1 VRRRWAFTTT
11 TNAYHH
17 HQERDVNEPNEG
29 RTMGGI
35 ATAVVALVALVL
47 SAGSLIVA
55 AGSSGGVPAAAP
67 AAGSSDTDAVASVA
81 VELSEFAI
89 SPSSIE
95 VAAGGT
101 LEVTNG
107 GAIEHD
113 LAVVGTD
120 VATPMLAAGQSAS
133 LDLGDLAPG
142 VYEVYCTVAGH
153 DSAGMTGTLTI
164 LGDGDV
170 AAASDDHADHG
181 AAGEDWDA
189 LDQAMH
195 DSIMAFPAE
204 TEGLGNQL
212 LEPEEIL
219 ADGTKVFRLVAE
231 IFDWEVEPGKIVEGW
246 GYNGQIP
253 GPMIKVDV
261 GDNVQVIVEND
272 LPMGTD
278 VHWHGVRVPNDQDG
292 VAPLTQP
299 LIEPGDTFVYEF
311 EAREPAIGMYH
322 PHHHG
327 QMKLPNGMFGVFQI
341 GDLGTDHPLPTGR
354 TISGK
359 EIPEEI
365 DIVAEVPMV
374 LNDAGNIGYS
384 INGKGW
390 PATEPIVVDEGD
402 WFVVHYYN
410 EGLQIHPMHLHQ
422 MPQLVFAKDGF
433 ALEAPQWEDTVN
445 VAPGERYSVLVQ
457 ATDPGAWA
465 FHCHILT
472 HAERHEGMFGMVTAL
487 IVNES

>member
-1 VRRRWAFTTT
+1 V
-11 TNAYHH
+11 
-17 HQERDVNEPNEG
+17 EEPNEG
-29 RTMGGI
+29 RTMGAI
-35 ATAVVALVALVL
+35 ATAIVALVALVL
-47 SAGSLIVA
+47 SAGALIIA
-55 AGSSGGVPAAAP
+55 AGSGSGPAAEP
-67 AAGSSDTDAVASVA
+67 AATAAETVE

-89 SPSSIE
+89 SPANIE
-95 VAAGGT
+95 IAAGGT
-101 LEVTNG
+101 LVVTNAG
-107 GAIEHD
+107 GIDHD
-113 LAVVGTD
+113 LALVGTD
-120 VATPMLAAGQSAS
+120 VATPMLGAGESHT

-142 VYEVYCTVAGH
+142 VYDVICTVSGH
-153 DSAGMTGTLTI
+153 DTAGMSATVTV
-164 LGDGDV
+164 LGEGGGD
-170 AAASDDHADHG
+170 AADHASHG
-181 AAGEDWDA
+181 GDAADEDWDA

-195 DSIMAFPAE
+195 DSIAAYPAE
-204 TEGLGNQL
+204 TEGAGNQL
-212 LEPEEIL
+212 LEPEEVL
-219 ADGTKVFRLVAE
+219 EDGTKVFRLVAE
-231 IFDWEVEPGKIVEGW
+231 IFDWEVEPGRIVQAW
-246 GYNGQIP
+246 GYNRQVP

-261 GDNVQVIVEND
+261 GDNVQVIVENE

-299 LIEPGDTFVYEF
+299 LIASGETFVYEF
-311 EAREPAIGMYH
+311 EAKEPSIGMYH

-341 GDLGTDHPLPTGR
+341 GELGTDHPLPTGR

-359 EIPEEI
+359 EIPDEI

-374 LNDAGNIGYS
+374 LNDAGAIGYS

-445 VAPGERYSVLVQ
+445 IAPGERYSVLVQ

-487 IVNES
+487 IVNEA

>member
-1 VRRRWAFTTT
+1 MTEAT
-11 TNAYHH
+11 
-17 HQERDVNEPNEG
+17 EE
-29 RTMGGI
+29 RTMGAI

-47 SAGSLIVA
+47 SGGALIVA
-55 AGSSGGVPAAAP
+55 AGASGGSPTATADPGGAAAP
-67 AAGSSDTDAVASVA
+67 SSVA
-81 VELSEFAI
+81 VQLDEFSI
-89 SPSSIE
+89 SPSTIE
-95 VAAGGT
+95 VAEGGT
-101 LEVTNG
+101 LSVTNN
-107 GAIEHD
+107 GAVEHD
-113 LAVVGTD
+113 LAITGTD
-120 VATPMLAAGQSAS
+120 LATPMLAAGQSAD
-133 LDLGDLAPG
+133 LDLSGLAPG
-142 VYEVYCTVAGH
+142 VYEVLCTVPGH
-153 DSAGMTGTLTI
+153 DSAGMVGSLVVV
-164 LGDGDV
+164 GDDP
-170 AAASDDHADHG
+170 AAADGHAEHTT
-181 AAGEDWDA
+181 AAAEEDWDA
-189 LDQAMH
+189 LDAAMH
-195 DSIMAFPAE
+195 DSILAFPAE
-204 TEGLGNQL
+204 TEGIGNQL
-212 LEPEEIL
+212 LEPEAVL
-219 ADGTKVFRLVAE
+219 DDGTKVFRLVAE
-231 IFDWEVEPGKIVEGW
+231 IFDWEVEPGRVVEAW
-246 GYNGQIP
+246 GYNRQVP

-261 GDNVQVIVEND
+261 GDTVRVIVENE

-299 LIEPGDTFVYEF
+299 LIASGDTFVYEF

-341 GDLGTDHPLPTGR
+341 GTVGEDIPLPTGR
-354 TISGK
+354 TIGGK
-359 EIPEEI
+359 EVPEEI
-365 DIVAEVPMV
+365 DVVAEVPMV
-374 LNDAGNIGYS
+374 LNDAGAIGYS

-390 PATEPIVVDEGD
+390 PATEPIVVNEGD

-433 ALEAPQWEDTVN
+433 PLDAPQWEDTVN

-487 IVNES
+487 IVEEA

>member
-1 VRRRWAFTTT
+1 MSQPTHESEA
-11 TNAYHH
+11 A
-17 HQERDVNEPNEG
+17 EG
-29 RTMGGI
+29 REVGMI
-35 ATAVVALVALVL
+35 AIAVVSVIALVL
-47 SAGSLIVA
+47 ASGALIASVSAGG
-55 AGSSGGVPAAAP
+55 AGALPLVEEGPSDSAP
-67 AAGSSDTDAVASVA
+67 SASVS
-81 VELSEFAI
+81 LDEFSIGPSAI
-89 SPSSIE
+89 EI
-95 VAAGGT
+95 AAGGV
-101 LEVTNG
+101 LEVSNTG
-107 GAIEHD
+107 SAPHDFVVADTD
-113 LAVVGTD
+113 LATPELAGGES
-120 VATPMLAAGQSAS
+120 AT
-133 LDLGDLAPG
+133 LDLADLAPG
-142 VYEVYCTVAGH
+142 AYEVLCSVPGH
-153 DSAGMTGTLTI
+153 EAAGMTGTLTVTD
-164 LGDGDV
+164 GATPAAGGDHDAHAAGADGD
-170 AAASDDHADHG
+170 
-181 AAGEDWDA
+181 EDWAA
-189 LDQAMH
+189 LDAAMAET
-195 DSIMAFPAE
+195 IEAFPAE

-212 LEPEEIL
+212 LEPEEVL
-219 ADGTKVFRLVAE
+219 EDGTKVFRLIAE
-231 IFDWEVEPGKIVEGW
+231 TFDWEVEPGRVVEGW

-261 GDNVQVIVEND
+261 GDNVRVHVENE

-299 LIEPGDTFVYEF
+299 LIGSGETFTYEF
-311 EAREPAIGMYH
+311 AADEPAIGMYH

-341 GDLGTDHPLPTGR
+341 GDVGEEHPLPTGQ
-354 TISGK
+354 TISGR
-359 EIPEEI
+359 EIPEDL
-365 DIVAEVPMV
+365 DIVAEIPMV

-422 MPQLVFAKDGF
+422 MPQLVFNKDGF
-433 ALEAPQWEDTVN
+433 TLDSPRWEDTVN

-487 IVNES
+487 IVNEA

>member
-1 VRRRWAFTTT
+1 M
-11 TNAYHH
+11 
-17 HQERDVNEPNEG
+17 NEASEG
-29 RTMGGI
+29 RTMGAI

-47 SAGSLIVA
+47 SAGALIIA
-55 AGSSGGVPAAAP
+55 AGSGPGGAAP
-67 AAGSSDTDAVASVA
+67 AASAGSGDTAAETVA
-81 VELSEFAI
+81 VELSEFEI
-89 SPSSIE
+89 SPSNIE
-95 VAAGGT
+95 IAAGGT
-101 LEVTNG
+101 LEVTNI
-107 GAIEHD
+107 GAVEHD
-113 LAVVGTD
+113 LAVTGTD
-120 VATPMLAAGQSAS
+120 VATPMLAAGESAT
-133 LDLGDLAPG
+133 LELGDLAPG
-142 VYEVYCTVAGH
+142 VYDLLCTVPGH
-153 DSAGMTGTLTI
+153 DSAGMIGTLTVV
-164 LGDGDV
+164 GEDGATG
-170 AAASDDHADHG
+170 AAGEADGHADHG
-181 AAGEDWDA
+181 AAEEDWDA
-189 LDQAMH
+189 LDAAMH
-195 DSIMAFPAE
+195 DSIMAYPAE
-204 TEGLGNQL
+204 TEGVGNQP

-219 ADGTKVFRLVAE
+219 DDGTKVFRLVAE
-231 IFDWEVEPGKIVEGW
+231 IFDWEVEPGRIVEAW
-246 GYNGQIP
+246 GYNGQVP

-261 GDNVQVIVEND
+261 GDNVQVIVENE

-278 VHWHGVRVPNDQDG
+278 VHWHGVRVPHDQDG

-299 LIEPGDTFVYEF
+299 LIESGDTFVYEF
-311 EAREPAIGMYH
+311 EASEPAIGMYH

-359 EIPEEI
+359 EIPEDI
-365 DIVAEVPMV
+365 DIVQEIPMV
-374 LNDAGNIGYS
+374 LNDAGAIGYS

-390 PATEPIVVDEGD
+390 PATEPIVVEEGD

-445 VAPGERYSVLVQ
+445 VAPGERYSVLIQ

-487 IVNES
+487 IVEEA